1 MKKILETLYLCG
13 AGNSEG
19 VRLALTI
26 NRRESRWER
35 IVILDDNPV
44 RHGQSI
50 LGVPI
55 AGPLAALAG
64 ADRGSSEVANL
75 VARTTDRRWSAL
87 SKIQG
92 HGVPFATLIHPDVDV
107 TGTEVGRDFI
117 AYQHATL
124 SPEVTIGESS
134 VVFMGA
140 VVGHESHV
148 GRCCVVASGAVLN
161 ARVEL
166 EDRVYVGSNATILP
180 ELRIGAGATIGA
192 GSAVVEDVPA
202 GATAV
207 GVPARILL
215 AARTGVNGDGDR
227 SSGDFRQDGT
237 GADAV
242 SRGTIRG
249 AAHVEVELEQAIA
262 RTWQD
267 LLRLPAVDSQANFFD
282 LGGTSLLAIQLQQR
296 IQLATGRDLP
306 LTDFFQFPTIRSMAR
321 HIAAGADGEDL
332 RPLAD
337 GAVED
342 EDEPMDRAD
351 IRRRALLRRRR

>member
-1 MKKILETLYLCG
+1 MNRKLETLYLCG

-26 NRRESRWER
+26 NRREARWER
-35 IVILDDNPV
+35 IVILDDNPA

-148 GRCCVVASGAVLN
+148 GRCCVVAAGAVLN

-166 EDRVYVGSNATILP
+166 GDRVYVGSNATILP
-180 ELRIGAGATIGA
+180 EIGIGEGATIGA

-215 AARTGVNGDGDR
+215 AGRTGANAGGDR
-227 SSGDFRQDGT
+227 SSHDFRRDGS
-237 GADAV
+237 GAGV
-242 SRGTIRG
+242 GSRGTTRG
-249 AAHVEVELEQAIA
+249 AVEADVELEQAIA
-262 RTWQD
+262 GVWQD
-267 LLRLPAVDSQANFFD
+267 LLRLPAVDSLANFFD

-296 IQLATGRDLP
+296 LQHTTGRDLP
-306 LTDFFQFPTIRSMAR
+306 LTDIFQFPTIRSMAR
-321 HIAAGADGEDL
+321 HIAAGAGGEDL
-332 RPLAD
+332 HAFAD

-342 EDEPMDRAD
+342 QAMDRAD
-351 IRRRALLRRRR
+351 LRRQALLRRRRH